1 MKLKDKV
8 AVVTGGGN
16 GIGRALCRRF
26 ATEGARGVAVADVEA
41 GAAAA
46 VAREIGGFA
55 VTTDVRRETDLQQLV
70 ARTTEAYGPIDLF
83 CSNAGIFTPGGVET
97 RSEE

>member
-26 ATEGARGVAVADVEA
+26 ATEGARGVVVADVEA
-41 GAAAA
+41 AAAAA
-46 VAREIGGFA
+46 VAKEIGGVA
-55 VTTDVRRETDLQQLV
+55 VTTDVRREADLQQLV

-83 CSNAGIFTPGGVET
+83 FSTPGIFPPAGGET
-97 RSEE
+97 RDT